1 MTALTTAG
9 TRAPARATS
18 VRFGTLRAMLR
29 LHRSALYVWA
39 VAVAAAAALMLW
51 AYGSLATPA
60 VTAYQ
65 RLKACDYS
73 CAYDS
78 TSYVAFK
85 DYSLY
90 AHYAVTFVPLLVAVW
105 AGATLTA
112 RELETGTAQL
122 AWTQSLSPARWLA
135 AKLAVGAA
143 VITAGTA
150 LLVLLHH
157 LMWEAG
163 RGANSLA
170 WHDIMVFQANGPTT
184 VALALFGLAAGALT
198 GLLLRRPLPALA
210 VTFLVTGALSSVLNW
225 FRAWFWPTV
234 TTITPLKE
242 GPWYGG
248 LATDR
253 GVVDAS
259 GAQLPLPT
267 CGTAWSPTSACADTF
282 DQRQLT
288 GFYSNIQPA
297 SHYWPLQLTATGA
310 VLALTALTVLV
321 AFRVLK
327 RHTTGP
333 GRAGT
338 AAKEAAV

>member
-1 MTALTTAG
+1 MTTLSATD
-9 TRAPARATS
+9 TRAPAGGTP
-18 VRFGTLRAMLR
+18 VRLGTLRAMLR

-39 VAVAAAAALMLW
+39 VAVAAVAALMLW
-51 AYGSLATPA
+51 AYGSLADPA

-73 CAYDS
+73 CAYDNGA
-78 TSYVAFK
+78 YVAFK

-90 AHYAVTFVPLLVAVW
+90 AHYAVTFVPLLVALW

-135 AKLAVGAA
+135 AKLAVPAA

-150 LLVLLHH
+150 LLVVLHH
-157 LMWEAG
+157 LMWDAG

-170 WHDIMVFQANGPTT
+170 WSDILVFQANGPTT

-210 VTFLVTGALSSVLNW
+210 VTFLLTGALAFVLNW
-225 FRAWFWPTV
+225 YRAWFWPAV

-253 GVVDAS
+253 GVVDAT
-259 GAQLPLPT
+259 GNQLPLPR
-267 CGTAWSPTSACADTF
+267 CGSAWGPSTACADTF
-282 DQRQLT
+282 DRLHLT
-288 GFYSNIQPA
+288 GFYSDIQPA

-310 VLALTALTVLV
+310 VLALTALTALA

-327 RHTTGP
+327 RHTTGT
-333 GRAGT
+333 GGAGT